1 MVVDRVVVV
10 EMVVVVVVEVVVVE
24 VVVLTARVVV
34 DTREAEGEAV
44 VRDIW
49 RTARSDRNKQA
60 GNAMIHRRGIS
71 ISAGAVERMDSRKN
85 A

>member
-10 EMVVVVVVEVVVVE
+10 DMVDKVVVVVVEVVVVE
-24 VVVLTARVVV
+24 VVVLTGRVDV

-49 RTARSDRNKQA
+49 RTARSDRNTQA
-60 GNAMIHRRGIS
+60 S
-71 ISAGAVERMDSRKN
+71 WQ
-85 A
+85 

>member
-1 MVVDRVVVV
+1 MVVD
-10 EMVVVVVVEVVVVE
+10 MVVVVVVEVVVVE

-49 RTARSDRNKQA
+49 RTARSDLSIQA
-60 GNAMIHRRGIS
+60 RDGTDAILALG
-71 ISAGAVERMDSRKN
+71 
-85 A
+85 

>member
-10 EMVVVVVVEVVVVE
+10 EMVVVVFVVVVEVVVVE
-24 VVVLTARVVV
+24 VVVLTV

-60 GNAMIHRRGIS
+60 GNDTQTR
-71 ISAGAVERMDSRKN
+71 D
-85 A
+85 

>member
-10 EMVVVVVVEVVVVE
+10 EMVVVVVVVVVEVVVVE

-60 GNAMIHRRGIS
+60 GNDTQTR
-71 ISAGAVERMDSRKN
+71 D
-85 A
+85 